1 MTQLAA
7 DQEITLQAFQAAVD
21 TYQQRGLDLPE
32 SIAAIADHLE
42 SHIDQLDFLS
52 ESDPTFEIAYQT
64 VRSSL
69 QKTSSQRAKLLNPPE
84 TATHQNTI
92 HLPST
97 SNGNNPPPVETNG
110 QHKTGPPPTP
120 STEPNAVNTQ
130 PDDDQP
136 DDDQPEWIRR
146 GNTIVTMVSG
156 GAFLGVL
163 LAQFPGAIVGAIVAG
178 IFGWYTSKSKTA

>member
-42 SHIDQLDFLS
+42 SHIDRLDFLS
-52 ESDPTFEIAYQT
+52 ESDSTFEIAYQT
-64 VRSSL
+64 VRSTL

-84 TATHQNTI
+84 TATTQSI
-92 HLPST
+92 YLPST

-110 QHKTGPPPTP
+110 QQKTGPPSTP
-120 STEPNAVNTQ
+120 LEEPNATNTE
-130 PDDDQP
+130 P

>member
-7 DQEITLQAFQAAVD
+7 DQQITLQAFQAAVD
-21 TYQQRGLDLPE
+21 TYKQRGLDLPE
-32 SIAAIADHLE
+32 SIAAIANSLE
-42 SHIDQLDFLS
+42 SHIDQLDALS
-52 ESDPTFEIAYQT
+52 EIDPTFEIAYQT

-84 TATHQNTI
+84 TDKPNNSIHVTSTI
-92 HLPST
+92 
-97 SNGNNPPPVETNG
+97 NGNNPPPVETNG
-110 QHKTGPPPTP
+110 QHKTGPPL
-120 STEPNAVNTQ
+120 STEPGAANT
-130 PDDDQP
+130 QP